1 MRLKKYFLIAFLTI
15 IGLNSNAQIKNI
27 DDFVI
32 NTEELRTLTQRIAK
46 NYIMH
51 GILPNIPRIAQQ
63 MQDDSDKFTNILLT
77 LTDSAPNDEID
88 IELQKLNLSWMLMNR
103 ILQKKYDAVAAVKV
117 IKYADKM
124 GDEIETV
131 ADMVSS
137 YSNSKSVKVL
147 RLSSKGRML
156 SQKLLLYYI
165 AGKAKI
171 RDPEIPQKFK
181 ETKQQLYEVIKL
193 LSDQAE
199 NDPDLKTD
207 SGIQMY
213 VDMISDSYD
222 KVRKTVT
229 LDSKVRA
236 TTANMIVNQM
246 TDNFD
251 LLTNLLYERFN

>member
-1 MRLKKYFLIAFLTI
+1 MKLKKYFLIAVLTI
-15 IGLNSNAQIKNI
+15 ISLKSEAQIKNI

-51 GILPNIPRIAQQ
+51 GILPNIPRISKQ
-63 MQDDSDKFTNILLT
+63 MKDDSDKFSNILLT
-77 LTDSAPNDEID
+77 LSDSAPNDEID

-103 ILQKKYDAVAAVKV
+103 ILQKKYDAMAAAKV

-124 GDEIETV
+124 GDEIETIV
-131 ADMVSS
+131 DMVTN
-137 YSNSKSVKVL
+137 YSNAKSIKVL

-171 RDPEIPQKFK
+171 RDPEIPKKFK

-193 LSDQAE
+193 LADQAE
-199 NDPDLKTD
+199 NNPDLKVD

-213 VDMISDSYD
+213 VDMIKDSFD

-229 LDSKVRA
+229 LDSKVRP

-246 TDNFD
+246 TDNFE